1 MRNRSLALTLALAA
15 VFAAGAQSPAAAAA
29 SFADFPVYPHATTI
43 SAGSA
48 SAPGYVAESRDSM
61 STIDGWYRSKL
72 PATCR
77 RSVLTSGGQT
87 AIEYICQSPRA
98 MVDIV
103 PNNGKV
109 VIHAQPL

>member
-1 MRNRSLALTLALAA
+1 MRNKSLVLLLALAA

-29 SFADFPVYPHATTI
+29 SFADFPIYPHATTI

-48 SAPGYVAESRDSM
+48 TAPGYVGESSDSM
-61 STIDGWYRSKL
+61 SMVDRWYRSKL

-77 RSVLTSGGQT
+77 RSVLTSGAQT
-87 AIEYICQSPRA
+87 AIEYICSTPRG

-103 PNNGKV
+103 PDGGKI
-109 VIHAQPL
+109 VIHAQPI